1 MISIVHSVF
10 FLLYFEVKSF
20 FKAKF
25 RVLAYTDSKVDKVG
39 QLQLIVMNL
48 QIDLIRS
55 LSSIKEEV
63 SLAVA
68 SPRMYKL
75 YITINED
82 MRRFGNELLKVS
94 PSIFVNFLGNY

>member
-1 MISIVHSVF
+1 M
-10 FLLYFEVKSF
+10 
-20 FKAKF
+20 
-25 RVLAYTDSKVDKVG
+25 AYTNCKVDKVG

-55 LSSIKEEV
+55 LSSIRKEV

-75 YITINED
+75 YVTISED
-82 MRRFGNELLKVS
+82 MHRVGNELLKVYY
-94 PSIFVNFLGNY
+94 ILFLFLKL